1 MLGEGEIPA
10 VDMLQGRGSKEQM
23 LEIKVREIRGKC
35 PVYKVGDKIVI
46 DDPRILLNRTDA
58 LCTHALSTLLHY
70 VTVLEHDWCPVKLG
84 LTRPEDS
91 EHAYM
96 QCVDP
101 GQPYTEGGTVI
112 FEVRR
117 IEGETDS

>member
-10 VDMLQGRGSKEQM
+10 VDMLQGRESKEQM
-23 LEIKVREIRGKC
+23 LEIRVREIRGKC

-70 VTVLEHDWCPVKLG
+70 ATVLEHDWCPVKLG
-84 LTRPEDS
+84 LTRPEDP

-101 GQPYTEGGTVI
+101 GRPYTEGGAVI

>member
-1 MLGEGEIPA
+1 
-10 VDMLQGRGSKEQM
+10 M
-23 LEIKVREIRGKC
+23 LEIRVCEIRGIC
-35 PVYKVGDKIVI
+35 PVYKVGDRIVI
-46 DDPRILLNRTDA
+46 DDPKILLEKTDA

-70 VTVLEHDWCPVKLG
+70 VTILEHDWCPVKLG

-101 GQPYTEGGTVI
+101 AKPYTEGGTVI

-117 IEGETDS
+117 IEGETGR